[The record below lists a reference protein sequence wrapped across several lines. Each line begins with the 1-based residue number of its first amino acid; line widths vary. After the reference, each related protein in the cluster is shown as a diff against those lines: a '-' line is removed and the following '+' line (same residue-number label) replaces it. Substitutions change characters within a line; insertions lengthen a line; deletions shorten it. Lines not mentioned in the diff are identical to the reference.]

1 VLYNPAALSTKGY
14 RYRAARIETPWQS
27 GRIAIRDA
35 TAYLEQ
41 LQLLFEDGHR
51 HARGEPD
58 AGELARPVRRAAAS
72 KPPRA
77 TAA

>member
-1 VLYNPAALSTKGY
+1 VLYNPAAVSTTRH

-27 GRIAIRDA
+27 GRIASRDA
-35 TAYLEQ
+35 VGYLEQ
-41 LQLLFEDGHR
+41 LQFLFADDHR

-72 KPPRA
+72 RPPRA